1 MFQQW
6 LKNLQSTGRA
16 EDDKPDQHWVERLTA
31 LLLVEISRADTE
43 IDDAELAMIASAIKS
58 SSTSLDTEEIESII
72 VTAKRDAETTISFR
86 DHVRQINRGFTR
98 EQKLALIEQMWRV
111 AYADGDLDKYEEYT
125 IRKLSDLLY
134 VEHHEF
140 IRAKLRAAEGQGSV

>member
-6 LKNLQSTGRA
+6 LKNLQTAGRP

-31 LLLVEISRADTE
+31 LLLIEISRADTE
-43 IDDAELAMIASAIKS
+43 VDDAELAMIASAIKS

-86 DHVRQINRGFTR
+86 DHIRQINKGFSR

-111 AYADGDLDKYEEYT
+111 AYADGDLDKFEEYT

-140 IRAKLRAAEGQGSV
+140 TRAKLRATEGRGSV

>member
-6 LKNLQSTGRA
+6 LKNLQTTDRA

-31 LLLVEISRADTE
+31 LLLVEISRADSE

-58 SSTSLDTEEIESII
+58 SSASLDREEIESII

-140 IRAKLRAAEGQGSV
+140 IRAKLRAMEGQAST

>member
-6 LKNLQSTGRA
+6 FTNFKSTGSVDEKA
-16 EDDKPDQHWVERLTA
+16 EQHWVERLTA

-43 IDDAELAMIASAIKS
+43 IDDTEKAAIASAIKAS
-58 SSTSLDTEEIESII
+58 SSSLQLAEIEEIIA
-72 VTAKRDAETTISFR
+72 TAMQDAENTISFR
-86 DHVRQINRGFTR
+86 EHIRQINKGFTR

-111 AYADGDLDKYEEYT
+111 AYADGNLDKYEEYT

-134 VEHHEF
+134 VEHAEF
-140 IRAKLRAAEGQGSV
+140 IRAKLRVAEI

>member
-1 MFQQW
+1 MC
-6 LKNLQSTGRA
+6 
-16 EDDKPDQHWVERLTA
+16 
-31 LLLVEISRADTE
+31 I
-43 IDDAELAMIASAIKS
+43 
-58 SSTSLDTEEIESII
+58 
-72 VTAKRDAETTISFR
+72 RDR
-86 DHVRQINRGFTR
+86 INSGFTR

-140 IRAKLRAAEGQGSV
+140 IRAKLRAMEGQAST

>member
-6 LKNLQSTGRA
+6 LKNLQTTDRA

-31 LLLVEISRADTE
+31 LLLVEISRADSE

-58 SSTSLDTEEIESII
+58 SSASLDREEIESII

-86 DHVRQINRGFTR
+86 DHVRQINSGFTR

>member
-6 LKNLQSTGRA
+6 LKNLQTTDRA

-31 LLLVEISRADTE
+31 LLLVEISRADSE

-58 SSTSLDTEEIESII
+58 SSASLDREEIESII

-140 IRAKLRAAEGQGSV
+140 IRAKLRAMEGQASA